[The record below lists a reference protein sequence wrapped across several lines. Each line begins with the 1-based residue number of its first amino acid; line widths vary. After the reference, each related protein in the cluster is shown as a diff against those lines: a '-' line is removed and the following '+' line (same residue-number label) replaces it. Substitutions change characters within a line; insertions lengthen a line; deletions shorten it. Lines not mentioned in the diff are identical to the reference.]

1 MTRLSFIGSNLGQ
14 LRQFLLLGFLWL
26 GLLPRTPAQ
35 TPDSSPTS
43 LGRSASVRPAA
54 TLGQIGG
61 ADEYTFT
68 VSGTERDF
76 YVFDAQTSLNS
87 LVWSLFGPEG
97 TEVADRTFTGSDS
110 ANVGDT
116 ESVLKLAPGD
126 YRLQVRS
133 TLDQAPDYHFR
144 LWRLADAPLLAPGA
158 PVNAPLSPG
167 NGTRIYQFTGEFGDQ
182 VRLQLTRTNLPS
194 GASARLVDPFGRVVA
209 RASDG
214 FSSPV
219 TLLADGPYWV
229 LVEGNIGNG
238 TNAGSFGLNVEP
250 LAPQQPYSTG
260 QPLALNTRTF
270 LTNSTPF
277 TNVYRLTLTTGTQL
291 AFHSLLSGSQVS
303 WQLLGPAGNLGE
315 ERFTESTSKRWEAP
329 AGEYQFTVWSRAENS
344 GVAGWAFQDLSA
356 LTPLAVDTLHRITN
370 AFNNDH
376 LYFRLPLAAGQQ
388 IYAEA
393 RSVTGFVG
401 TFSVG
406 WTLWNPYGSSVFSQS
421 WSDGGFTAP
430 FSGDYILALRSA
442 AANPGTNGIRE
453 FRFHSVT
460 NSASPLAFNT
470 VVADRITTPGQI
482 RRYTFALDQSR
493 RVAFDVLNSSEALWN
508 LSGPLGSIDG
518 ARFWSDSWNIY
529 PLPAGNYVITVR
541 GNTIETPEFAFRL
554 LDLGAAE
561 VITLGDTVARE
572 FTPAGGTWAFRL
584 NLTAG
589 QRFYPRLFNF
599 SGFPA
604 GVPQWRLED
613 PAGRVVFSTS
623 VNTEPGALTAPA
635 TGTYTLIFSGSHLEP
650 LTRTGQIE
658 FALLPITDTLTPIA
672 LGTEINDSI
681 QSPGQTR
688 RYTFE
693 VTQPTRVSFDILESS
708 NARFRLL
715 GPSGTLNS
723 GSRFW
728 QDSWWIYELIPGA
741 YTVETYA
748 DGNETPPARFQI
760 LAASAGPKLTL
771 NSTNR
776 LEFPTAR
783 HSRWVRF
790 DLTAGQRFYADPLE
804 RTTWNTSRPGWTLRS
819 PSGDS
824 VFDTSFTPQAP
835 FEVPFSGTYDL
846 LIGGNLSEPSTP
858 ASATFT
864 LRTAP
869 ENAQPLILG
878 VDIAAALTLP
888 GEVHRY
894 EFTLSNDT
902 WLTFNSLSDSN
913 LRWAL
918 TGPWGA
924 LAGTRFWNN
933 SWQPLQAPAGQYTL
947 EVFGDVPSVGSYRF
961 RLIDIFSGPTLNLGE
976 EVQTTFNPNASTVVY
991 ALDLPAGQRV
1001 NARFLSRT
1009 GLTSGPLWTLVDPNG
1024 IRLFESSSTA
1034 NSSATTVLA
1043 GRHALM
1049 LVGPT
1054 ADAGVNGSI
1063 RFILD
1068 DGGVTPPAAWPGT
1081 PITWNQEVSGT
1092 LPEATTTNQYT
1103 FTLTEKAMLH
1113 VDMLAGSGQLV
1124 TLRNRHRILF
1134 QDRTLTQVDLAASS
1148 SWSMV
1153 PAEPGDYQLEFR
1165 GAGTIRFRLLNAIS
1179 APTLVLDADLSITN
1193 APANASQLRRF
1204 TGQAGDRLQFLG
1216 GTFDGF
1222 DQRPSF
1228 AIWDPKGDSVYSWF
1242 SNTEATLTLSRT
1254 GEYYLLFGVPVS
1266 STAPEGV
1273 HRVRLATI
1281 RSATNS
1287 LALNTPTTG
1296 AVTSPLGSVQYDFVL
1311 TAPTRVAVDLIQVP
1325 AGSHSM
1331 VWNLKSPDRT
1341 WRTDSGLN
1349 SSDISSTPS
1358 VGNAFFDLPAGPY
1371 SLSFR
1376 LNASTIP
1383 GPFRFAVWDLEAVA
1397 QPQNLN
1403 TVIQGTNQPAAQS
1416 RFYRFD
1422 IPAGTPLLYQGL
1434 GFSGYSDNGFADLY
1448 FPNGDGRDLWRLDR
1462 IDDRFLAPVTG
1473 RYYLLASGL
1482 PNDTGTNGTFQF
1494 ALWSPQDRTNTVA
1507 LGTPVNDA
1515 LTIFSERS
1523 NYRLN
1528 LPQDALLLFDL
1539 LGEPVDLSL
1548 TLRGDLATPFSN
1560 VAVRSH
1566 EANDSSQL
1574 KALPAGEYLATF
1586 SQPLQQTNAFRF
1598 RFLDAAQAPA
1608 ITPGQ
1613 PVTVNFSE
1621 PRSTEVVRFSAQA
1634 GDRFYLRFDETAGF
1648 TALGINTRMFA
1659 ATGAL
1664 LFQSDSRFDVT
1675 TFTAPFTGSY
1685 YFVLNGENFAAGQQG
1700 SVQFTLLPV
1709 VPTTPQPLF
1718 ETGTAGPD
1726 LEISALTAT
1735 PNSVLSGGIVT
1746 VQWTARNRG
1755 LGAVTNAFSDRVV
1768 IRNAAGTV
1776 LATRLVTDATTGL
1789 APQGTV
1795 VRSTT
1800 ITLPDGP
1807 SATGDLEVEVSL
1819 DALNALA
1826 ESNDTGTGEANNRS
1840 AVPLQ
1845 GTLAPYPDLQVV
1857 GLRTTPVTGWIP
1869 GNSVTVTWNLTNSG
1883 TGPARATWTD
1893 RVTIINRTTGRPVAT
1908 RDLTRATD
1916 LAAGASSEQ
1925 TFEFT
1930 VPPVPDAF
1938 GQFTV
1943 TVLADV
1949 GNAVTEFSTAP
1960 AELNNSANLD
1970 VVSGPDLAVAEL
1982 IVPNSAIPGVPF
1994 EVVTVITNRGSV
2006 TANTTWQ
2013 NSLALSADNQVGG
2026 DTSLVFD
2033 SLTAELA
2040 PAESLRHTNRVAVP
2054 ITGDAGPQWLVVRL
2068 DVGNAIPEANRA
2080 NNVGV
2085 STESIDVAQALT
2097 LVAASGSVPENSPNP
2112 LSLTLS
2118 RNGSAELPLTV
2129 AVTGSRPDELA
2140 VPDSVVIPAGQK
2152 SVTVPAQP
2160 LPDDLLDGPQSV
2172 QISASAEGFLPAQ
2185 TTVNVLDSTA
2195 ARLAVAFATNRVT
2208 EGGTLEAVI
2217 SRVPTLA
2224 TALVVQLQLSDVA
2237 RVTGPRTI
2245 TIPAGQASVPILLT
2259 VPQNLTL
2266 QAPLSVSLTATTA
2279 GYESGGATVQ
2289 VLDDDLPQ
2297 VTLAVSPRTVSEGGG
2312 PNAATVT
2319 LTRSPI
2325 TAAPVTVTLLA
2336 SRPDIIS
2343 WPSSVTIPANVPTVS
2358 FPVGTVNNTQVDG
2371 PRATSL
2377 GGWIVE
2383 SSGGTRLAEIVPD
2396 LLTIT
2401 DDDGPALTLVLAAD
2415 VVPEGRNPATTARLT
2430 RNTGTNG
2437 ALVVTLESSQPEEA
2451 VVPASVVIPDGSSQ
2465 VTFAIQT
2472 LDDGETDGN
2481 QSVQITATAAGFST
2495 ATRTLLV
2502 TDSNLPDLVVTRLTA
2517 PTNGIA
2523 GTVVPVSFRVENR
2536 GFAPITNGFIQ
2547 SVRISESPVFGGGSL
2562 AAQLTWST
2570 PVPAGGFLEQTAN
2583 LRLPAKPGPYWIA
2596 VEADSS
2602 RQVTELVEAN
2612 NIRISDAA
2620 VNAGASYLATVTAQP
2635 KVALA
2640 NSPITL
2646 SGQATRASDGQPAT
2660 NVAVEVHL
2668 EVRGIRRNVTVA
2680 TDTTGRFSTVF
2691 NPLPDEAGNY
2701 RVAASF
2707 PGLPMPAA
2715 QDQFTL
2721 QGLRVTPVNSLRIV
2735 ELSSVSSTTRLL
2747 NLSDLPL
2754 TGLVATVLSN
2764 SPGFE
2769 VSAQLATNRLDGD
2782 DEATLAFVVTAN
2794 SAARG
2799 NGFAHLRVTSGEG
2812 AFGDVILPLVLE
2824 RIVPRLVADRS
2835 PLTATMPLGQQR
2847 VVSFS
2852 ATNVGGTATGPLE
2865 VVFSGAPWLTAV
2877 SPVQLPPLEP
2887 GANTSV
2893 DLLLSPAADL
2903 ALNVYNGEVVLRATN
2918 ALLRVPFSFRAVSE
2932 ARGGLLVTA
2941 EDEYTYFAEGSP
2953 RPTNAVVVVS
2963 DALTGT
2969 VVANGE
2975 GGPDGE
2981 VLFENL
2987 LEGDYLVSV
2996 TADGHDS
3003 FRRTVRVAG
3012 INPADANPTSAAPF
3026 TSRVQRA
3033 DATPAVTPVTAFLPR
3048 QSVRYTFS
3056 VVPTTIEDV
3065 YTFTIESTFETQVPK
3080 PVITIDPP
3088 SVDLTL
3094 FAEDEFQINF
3104 TISNHGLIAAQNVE
3118 FNLPST
3124 ADLQMTPL
3132 ISKIG
3137 RMAARSSVNI
3147 PVLVHRGRPTSPS
3160 SVHAKTLQRA
3170 GVTSARRVDRT
3181 VGFGGCTAVGQAVYS
3196 YPCGPSEINGSAP
3209 VAFNVSAACN
3219 FLAVAAALGDSL
3231 AQAFAGFPVCCGP
3244 GDGGNGNYTYSPTRI
3259 SSRPPVDS
3267 SSGDC
3272 SSGPGPQRVITPA
3285 NSTATPRRVARAA
3298 EDPGSEG
3305 AVCAKVRLRLDQ
3317 RAVLTRDAFQARLE
3331 LGNDTDSSLTDLEVT
3346 LDIVD
3351 SEGRPANALFGV
3363 RPPELTGLTS
3373 VDGSGSLGAQS
3384 SGSARWTLIP
3394 SLDAAPTQG
3403 VRTFL
3408 VGGTIIYRQ
3417 DGVRITVPLTPAS
3430 IDVHPQPELVVRY
3443 FHERNVYSDDPFTR
3457 VLEPAVPYA
3466 LAAQVLNV
3474 GYGTAKS
3481 LRIESGQPQIIENE
3495 KGLLI
3500 DFQAI
3505 GASVENRPFSPSLNA
3520 DLGEI
3525 APGTN
3530 RLARWFFTSSLQG
3543 SFTNFTATFRQE
3555 DAIAGVP
3562 RLSLVKSVEIH
3573 ELIRIVQLPIPSED
3587 NRADLL
3593 VNSTG
3598 DAAILP
3604 DTLYASDGNTYPVSA
3619 VTNAVI
3625 TGQLSPSNLQLRLD
3639 VALPRGIAYLRVE
3652 EPGGTN
3658 YLLRQVLRPDGT
3670 DLGVGTNVWTTDR
3683 FIRGGAKRPIR
3694 INQLHL
3700 VDVDAPTHY
3709 TLVYEVA
3716 PPPIPDTA
3724 APVSQVAALP
3734 AQSPLNFPVAWSG
3747 TDDSSGVFSY
3757 NIYVSIDSGPFQ
3769 LWLTNSPLTGAIYS
3783 GASGRSYGF
3792 VASAIDRAG
3801 NIEAVRT
3808 VADTTTQITV
3818 SNRTPVLAGPA
3829 ALTVRRG
3836 ELLEAQFTADDP
3848 DPDQRVFFTMLPGA
3862 PRGLALDGE
3871 TGTLRWQTGDSD
3883 VPGTFTV
3890 RVRATDNGLPSEFAQ
3905 ASVAVTLIATNRPPA
3920 LTPVENLL
3928 VTEGSRLEQPIVV
3941 TDPDVPRQTIQ
3952 LTLVQAPP
3960 TATLEADGIFR
3971 WRTRPT
3977 DGPSTNRIV
3986 IRATDNGTPPLSTEL
4001 AFTVWVRD
4009 TTFDLLVGVGST
4021 NLFLG
4026 DSASVPLSLNADPEI
4041 TRVTFRLPLPVDRFE
4056 GLALSGLSEEVV
4068 SATVADFDADFALVQ
4083 VQLRPGASLTA
4094 TRRIADLAFTSVDA
4108 GESGIVPVRP
4118 EFITGLR
4125 GDGTAVQRSG
4135 ADEGSIV
4142 LLGEDP
4148 ILRLITGPRLTVFGH
4163 PGRTYRLQSAP
4174 NLTGPWT
4181 VIRTVTLTGDRTDV
4195 ELNATEVLEF
4205 LRLVEGQ

>member
-1 MTRLSFIGSNLGQ
+1 MTRLSLTGSNLGQ
-14 LRQFLLLGFLWL
+14 LRHFVLL
-26 GLLPRTPAQ
+26 GLLWAGLASLTSAQ
-35 TPDSSPTS
+35 TLSVSQSSS
-43 LGRSASVRPAA
+43 GRSSVRPAA

-68 VSGTERDF
+68 VSGTARDL
-76 YVFDAQTSLNS
+76 YVFDAQTSLSS

-97 TEVADRTFTGSDS
+97 TEVSNRSFNSSDS
-110 ANVGDT
+110 INLGDS

-126 YRLQVRS
+126 YRLQVRE
-133 TLDQAPDYHFR
+133 TGDQAPNYEFR
-144 LWRLADAPLLAPGA
+144 FWRLVDAPLLAPGA
-158 PVNAPLSPG
+158 PVNTTLSPG
-167 NGTRIYQFTGEFGDQ
+167 NSTRIYQFNGEFGDQ
-182 VRLQLTRTNLPS
+182 VRLQLSLTNLSS
-194 GASARLVDPFGRVVA
+194 GALARLVDPFGRVLA
-209 RASDG
+209 RTSSGA
-214 FSSPV
+214 SSPV

-229 LVEGNIGNG
+229 LVEGGIGNG
-238 TNAGSFGLNVEP
+238 TNTGSFGLNVEP
-250 LAPQQPYSTG
+250 LAPQNPFAEG
-260 QPLALNTRTF
+260 LPLQLNARTF
-270 LTNSTPF
+270 LTNTTAF
-277 TNVYRLTLTTGTQL
+277 TNVYRLTLAEGTRL
-291 AFHSLLSGSQVS
+291 ALQSLLATSQVN

-315 ERFTESTSKRWEAP
+315 ERFTESTSKLWEAP
-329 AGEYQFTVWSRAENS
+329 AGEYQFTVWSRSDNS
-344 GVAGWAFQDLSA
+344 GVAGWTLQDLQT
-356 LTPLAVDTLHRITN
+356 LTPLALDTIHRVTN
-370 AFNNDH
+370 VFNNDH
-376 LYFRLPLAAGQQ
+376 LYFRLPLEAGQQ

-393 RSVTGFVG
+393 RTLTGFAG
-401 TFSVG
+401 AFTVG
-406 WTLWNPYGSSVFSQS
+406 WTVWNPFGSSVFAQS
-421 WSDGGFTAP
+421 WSDAGFTAP
-430 FSGDYILALRSA
+430 FSGDYVVALRNQTF
-442 AANPGTNGIRE
+442 NPGTNGVRE

-460 NSASPLAFNT
+460 NSTSELTFDT
-470 VVADRITTPGQI
+470 LVADRITTPGQV
-482 RRYTFALDQSR
+482 RRYPFTLNQTR
-493 RVAFDVLNSSEALWN
+493 RIAFDVLNSSEALWN
-508 LSGPLGSIDG
+508 LSGPTGSING
-518 ARFWSDSWNIY
+518 ARFWSDSWAIHT
-529 PLPAGNYVITVR
+529 LPAGNYVITVR
-541 GNTIETPEFAFRL
+541 ANGLDTPEFAFRL
-554 LDLGAAE
+554 LDLGTGE
-561 VITLGDTVARE
+561 QFNLGDTVSRS
-572 FTPAGGTWAFRL
+572 FTPAGGTRAFRVT
-584 NLTAG
+584 LTAG
-589 QRFYPRLFNF
+589 QKFYPRLFAF

-604 GVPQWRLED
+604 GMPQWRLED
-613 PAGRVVFSTS
+613 PVGEVLFSTG
-623 VNTEPGALTAPA
+623 VNTEPGPITAPA
-635 TGTYTLIFSGSHLEP
+635 TGTYTLVFSGSHLEP
-650 LTRTGQIE
+650 LNRTGQIE
-658 FALLPITDTLTPIA
+658 FALLPITDTLAPLT

-688 RYTFE
+688 RYAFE
-693 VTQPTRVSFDILESS
+693 VSQPTRISFDSLESS
-708 NARFRLL
+708 SARFRLL
-715 GPSGTLNS
+715 GPTGTLNS

-728 QDSWWIYELIPGA
+728 QESWWIYDLIPGS

-760 LAASAGPKLTL
+760 LAASSGPKLTL

-790 DLTAGQRFYADPLE
+790 DLTAGQRVYADPVE
-804 RTTWNTSRPGWTLRS
+804 RTTWNSSRPGWTLRS
-819 PSGDS
+819 PTGDS

-835 FEVPFSGTYDL
+835 FEVPITGTYDL
-846 LIGGNLSEPSTP
+846 LIGGNLSEPGTP

-864 LRTAP
+864 LRTSP
-869 ENAQPLILG
+869 ETAQPLTLG
-878 VDIAAALTLP
+878 ADIAATLTLP

-894 EFTLSNDT
+894 EFSLANDT
-902 WLTFNSLSDSN
+902 WLTFNSLSEAN
-913 LRWAL
+913 LRWVL
-918 TGPWGA
+918 TGPWGT

-933 SWQPLQAPAGQYTL
+933 AWQPLQAPAGNYTL
-947 EVFGDVPSVGSYRF
+947 EVFGDVPSVGAYRF
-961 RLIDIFSGPTLNLGE
+961 RVIDVFSGPTLNLGE
-976 EVQTTFNPNASTVVY
+976 EVVTTFNPNSSTVVY
-991 ALDLPAGQRV
+991 SLDLPAGQRID
-1001 NARFLSRT
+1001 ARVLSRT
-1009 GLTSGPLWTLVDPNG
+1009 GITSGPIWTLVDPNG
-1024 IRLFESSSTA
+1024 LRLFESSSTA

-1043 GRHALM
+1043 GRYALM
-1049 LVGPT
+1049 LVGAPST
-1054 ADAGVNGSI
+1054 PGVNGSL

-1068 DGGVTPPAAWPGT
+1068 DGGVIPPPAWPGT

-1092 LPEATTTNQYT
+1092 LPDATTTNRYT

-1113 VDMLAGSGQLV
+1113 VDVLASSGQLM
-1124 TLRNRHRILF
+1124 TIRNRQRVVHL
-1134 QDRTLTQVDLAASS
+1134 DRSLNVADVASS
-1148 SWSMV
+1148 TSWAMV
-1153 PAEPGDYQLEFR
+1153 SAEPGDYQIEIR
-1165 GAGTIRFRLLNAIS
+1165 GAGDFRFRLLNGVS
-1179 APTLVLDADLSITN
+1179 APTLALDADLSITN

-1204 TGQAGDRLQFLG
+1204 RGQIGDRLQFLG
-1216 GTFDGF
+1216 GAFEGF

-1228 AIWDPKGDSVYSWF
+1228 AVWDPRGDHVYGWF
-1242 SNTEATLTLSRT
+1242 SNTENTFTLTRT
-1254 GEYYLLFGVPVS
+1254 GDYYLLFGAPVS
-1266 STAPEGV
+1266 STAAAGV

-1287 LALNTPTTG
+1287 LTLNTPTTG
-1296 AVTSPLGSVQYDFVL
+1296 AITSPQSSVQYDFVL

-1325 AGSHSM
+1325 AGTH
-1331 VWNLKSPDRT
+1331 NLLWTLRSPDRT
-1341 WRTDSGLN
+1341 WRSDVGLN
-1349 SSDISSTPS
+1349 SSDISSTPTD
-1358 VGNAFFDLPAGPY
+1358 GNAFFDLPAGPY
-1371 SLSFR
+1371 TLSFR
-1376 LNASTIP
+1376 LNASAVP
-1383 GPFRFAVWDLEAVA
+1383 GPFQFAVWDLEAVA
-1397 QPQNLN
+1397 QPVTLN
-1403 TVIQGTNQPAAQS
+1403 TVTQGTNQPASFS
-1416 RFYRFD
+1416 RFYHFD
-1422 IPAGTPLLYQGL
+1422 VSAGQPLLFQGF
-1434 GFSGYSDNGFADLY
+1434 GFSGFSELGYADFY
-1448 FPNGDGRDLWRLDR
+1448 FPNGGGRDLWRLDR
-1462 IDDRFLAPVTG
+1462 VDDRFSAPVSG
-1473 RYYLLASGL
+1473 RYYLLASGA
-1482 PNDTGTNGTFQF
+1482 PNDTGTNGTYQF
-1494 ALWSPQDRTNTVA
+1494 AIWSPQDRTNTLA

-1523 NYRLN
+1523 NYRLS
-1528 LPQDALLLFDL
+1528 LPQGALLLFDL
-1539 LGEPVDLSL
+1539 LGQPIDLSL
-1548 TLRGDLATPFSN
+1548 TLRGELATPFN
-1560 VAVRSH
+1560 NIAVRSH
-1566 EANDSSQL
+1566 ESSDGLQL
-1574 KALPAGEYLATF
+1574 KVVPAGEYLATF
-1586 SQPLQQTNAFRF
+1586 SQPLSQTNAFRF

-1608 ITPGQ
+1608 FTPGT
-1613 PVTVNFSE
+1613 PVTANFSE
-1621 PRSTEVVRFSAQA
+1621 PRSTEVLRFSAQA
-1634 GDRFYLRFDETAGF
+1634 GDRFYLRFDGTAGF
-1648 TALGINTRMFA
+1648 TTTGINTRLFA
-1659 ATGAL
+1659 ATGER
-1664 LFQSDSRFDVT
+1664 LFEQDSRFDVA
-1675 TFTAPFTGSY
+1675 TFTVPYTGSY

-1709 VPTTPQPLF
+1709 VPTTPRPLF
-1718 ETGTAGPD
+1718 ETGAAGPD
-1726 LEISALTAT
+1726 LEIIALNAT
-1735 PNSVLSGGIVT
+1735 PTAVLTGGNVT
-1746 VQWTARNRG
+1746 LQWTARNNG
-1755 LGAVTNAFSDRVV
+1755 QGPVTNAFSDRVV
-1768 IRNAAGTV
+1768 IRNAGGTV
-1776 LATRLVTDATTGL
+1776 LATRLVTDATTAV

-1826 ESNDTGTGEANNRS
+1826 ESNNAGTGEANNRS
-1840 AVPLQ
+1840 TIPLQ

-1869 GNSVTVTWNLTNSG
+1869 GNSVTVAWNLTNSG

-1893 RVTIINRTTGRPVAT
+1893 RVTIVNRTTGRSVAT
-1908 RDLTRATD
+1908 RDLTSATD
-1916 LAAGASSEQ
+1916 LAAGSSSER

-1930 VPPVPDAF
+1930 VPPIPDAF
-1938 GQFTV
+1938 GQFAI

-1949 GNAVTEFSTAP
+1949 GNAVIEFSTAP
-1960 AELNNSANLD
+1960 AELNNSASLD
-1970 VVSGPDLAVAEL
+1970 MVSGPDLAVADL

-2013 NSLALSADNQVGG
+2013 NSLALSADNQVGN

-2033 SLTAELA
+2033 SLTAEIA
-2040 PAESLRHTNRVAVP
+2040 PGESIRSTNRVSVP
-2054 ITGDAGPQWLVVRL
+2054 ITGDAGPQWLVARL
-2068 DVGNAIPEANRA
+2068 DVGNTIPEANRA
-2080 NNVGV
+2080 NNIGV
-2085 STESIDVAQALT
+2085 STQTIDVAQALT
-2097 LVAASGSVPENSPNP
+2097 LVAASSSIPENSPNP
-2112 LSLTLS
+2112 LFLTLS

-2129 AVTGSRPDELA
+2129 ALTTSRPDELT
-2140 VPDSVVIPAGQK
+2140 VPNSVVIPAGQK
-2152 SVTVPAQP
+2152 TVNVPAQP
-2160 LPDDLLDGPQSV
+2160 QPDDLLDGTQTA
-2172 QISASAEGFLPAQ
+2172 QIGATADGFLPSQ
-2185 TTVNVLDSTA
+2185 TTVNVLNSTA
-2195 ARLAVAFATNRVT
+2195 ARLSVAFATNRVT
-2208 EGGTLEAVI
+2208 EGGSWEAMI

-2224 TALVVQLQLSDVA
+2224 TALPAQLQLSDVA
-2237 RVTGPRTI
+2237 RVTGPRSI
-2245 TIPAGQASVPILLT
+2245 TIPAGQASVSVQLT

-2266 QAPLSVSLTATTA
+2266 QAPGTVSLTATA
-2279 GYESGGATVQ
+2279 VGYESGGATIQ

-2319 LTRSPI
+2319 LTRNPV
-2325 TAAPVTVTLLA
+2325 TAAPVTVSLLA
-2336 SRPDIIS
+2336 SRPDSIS
-2343 WPSSVTIPANVPTVS
+2343 WPSSVTIPANVPAVS

-2371 PRATSL
+2371 PRSTSL
-2377 GGWIVE
+2377 GGWVVE
-2383 SSGGTRLAEIVPD
+2383 SAGGARLAEIVPD

-2401 DDDGPALTLVLAAD
+2401 DDDGPALTLVLATE
-2415 VVPEGRNPATTARLT
+2415 VVPEGRNPATTARLS

-2437 ALVVTLESSQPEEA
+2437 ALVVTLESSHPEEA
-2451 VVPASVVIPDGSSQ
+2451 VVPASVVIPDGASQ
-2465 VTFAIQT
+2465 VTFAVQT

-2481 QSVQITATAAGFST
+2481 KSVQITATSAGFSS

-2547 SVRISESPVFGGGSL
+2547 SVRLSESPVFGGGSL

-2583 LRLPAKPGPYWIA
+2583 LRLPAKPGPYWIT
-2596 VEADSS
+2596 VEADSA

-2620 VNAGASYLATVTAQP
+2620 VNAGASYVATVTAQP

-2640 NSPITL
+2640 NTPITL
-2646 SGQATRASDGQPAT
+2646 SGKATRAGDGSAAT

-2668 EVRGIRRNVTVA
+2668 EVRGIRRSVTVA
-2680 TDTTGRFSTVF
+2680 TDTTGNFSTIF

-2721 QGLRVTPVNSLRIV
+2721 QGLRLTPVNSLRIV
-2735 ELSSVSSTTRLL
+2735 ELSSVSSTTRIL

-2754 TGLVATVLSN
+2754 TGLVANVLSN

-2769 VSAQLATNRLDGD
+2769 VSAQLATNQLDGD
-2782 DEATLAFVVTAN
+2782 DETTLAFVVTAN

-2799 NGFAHLRVTSGEG
+2799 NGFAHLRVTTAEG

-2835 PLTATMPLGQQR
+2835 PLTATMPLGKQR
-2847 VVSFS
+2847 VVSFN
-2852 ATNVGGTATGPLE
+2852 ATNIGGTATGPLE
-2865 VVFSGAPWLTAV
+2865 VVFSGAPWLSAAT
-2877 SPVQLPPLEP
+2877 PVQLPPLEP
-2887 GANTSV
+2887 GAQTSV

-2932 ARGGLLVTA
+2932 ARGGLQVIA

-2981 VLFENL
+2981 VLFEDL
-2987 LEGDYLVSV
+2987 LEGDYIVSV

-3003 FRRTVRVAG
+3003 FRRTVRVSG
-3012 INPADANPTSAAPF
+3012 INPADANPGVVPF
-3026 TSRVQRA
+3026 NGRVQRA
-3033 DATPAVTPVTAFLPR
+3033 DATAAVTPVTAFLPR
-3048 QSVRYTFS
+3048 QSVRYTFT
-3056 VVPTTIEDV
+3056 VVPTTVEDV

-3080 PVITIDPP
+3080 PVIAIDPP

-3118 FNLPST
+3118 FTLPST
-3124 ADLQMTPL
+3124 PDLQMTPL

-3137 RMAARSSVNI
+3137 RMAARSSINI
-3147 PVLVHRGRPTSPS
+3147 PVLVHRGRPTSPT
-3160 SVHAKTLQRA
+3160 SVHAKSLQRA

-3181 VGFGGCTAVGQAVYS
+3181 VGFGGCTDLGRVVYS

-3209 VAFNVSAACN
+3209 VAFRVSVACN
-3219 FLAVAAALGDSL
+3219 FLAIAAGLGDAL
-3231 AQAFAGFPVCCGP
+3231 ASAFGGLPVCCGP
-3244 GDGGNGNYTYSPTRI
+3244 GDGGSGNYNYNPTRI
-3259 SSRPPVDS
+3259 GTGPRVES
-3267 SSGDC
+3267 SSADC
-3272 SSGPGPQRVITPA
+3272 SAGPRTLSVTVPASSTP
-3285 NSTATPRRVARAA
+3285 NPGRVARAA

-3331 LGNDTDSSLTDLEVT
+3331 LANDTDSPLTELEVA

-3373 VDGSGSLGAQS
+3373 VDGTGTLGAQS
-3384 SGSARWTLIP
+3384 GGSARWTLIP
-3394 SLDAAPTQG
+3394 SLDAAPSQG
-3403 VRTFL
+3403 IRTFL

-3443 FHERNVYSDDPFTR
+3443 FHERNVFSDDPFTR
-3457 VLEPAVPYA
+3457 VLEPAIPYA

-3474 GYGTAKS
+3474 GFGSARA

-3505 GASVENRPFSPSLNA
+3505 GASVENQSFSPSLTAN
-3520 DLGEI
+3520 LGEI
-3525 APGTN
+3525 LPGTN

-3598 DAAILP
+3598 DDAILP
-3604 DTLYASDGNTYPVSA
+3604 DTLYASDGNTYPVSS

-3652 EPGGTN
+3652 QPGGTN
-3658 YLLRQVLRPDGT
+3658 YLLRRVLRPDGT
-3670 DLGVGTNVWTTDR
+3670 DVGVGTNVWTTDR

-3783 GASGRSYGF
+3783 GASGRTYGF

-3808 VADTTTQITV
+3808 VPDTTTRISV
-3818 SNRTPVLAGPA
+3818 SNRTPVLAGPTE
-3829 ALTVRRG
+3829 LTVRRG
-3836 ELLEAQFTADDP
+3836 EFLEAQFTADDP
-3848 DPDQRVFFTMLPGA
+3848 DPDQRVFFTLLPGA

-3883 VPGTFTV
+3883 IPGTYTV

-3905 ASVAVTLIATNRPPA
+3905 TSVAVTLIATNRPPT
-3920 LTPVENLL
+3920 LTAVENLL
-3928 VTEGSRLEQPIVV
+3928 VTEGSRIERPIVV
-3941 TDPDVPRQTIQ
+3941 SDPDVPRQTIQ

-4001 AFTVWVRD
+4001 TFTVWVRD

-4026 DSASVPLSLNADPEI
+4026 DSAAVPLSLNADPEVN
-4041 TRVTFRLPLPVDRFE
+4041 RVTFRLPLPADRFE
-4056 GLALSGLSEEVV
+4056 GLTLSGLSEEVV

-4094 TRRIADLAFTSVDA
+4094 TRRIADLAFTSVAA
-4108 GESGIVPVRP
+4108 GDSGIVPVRP

-4125 GDGTAVQRSG
+4125 GDGTSVLRTG
-4135 ADEGSIV
+4135 ADEGSIILV
-4142 LLGEDP
+4142 GEDP

-4174 NLTGPWT
+4174 SLTDTWT
-4181 VIRTVTLTGDRTDV
+4181 EIGTVTLTGERTEV
-4195 ELNATEVLEF
+4195 ELNANESLAF
-4205 LRLVEGQ
+4205 LRLVENQ